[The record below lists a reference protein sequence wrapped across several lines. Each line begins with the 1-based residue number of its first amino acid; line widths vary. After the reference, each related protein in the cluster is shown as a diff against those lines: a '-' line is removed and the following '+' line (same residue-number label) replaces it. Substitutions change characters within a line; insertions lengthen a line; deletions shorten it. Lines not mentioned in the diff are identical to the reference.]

1 MLNCWNILWYLWFVL
16 QFLVNGI
23 LGTLIGFLVL
33 ACIIGLVV
41 SLFGVYALSVS
52 AIKVRSS
59 ALLLKIM
66 MFCSRYLPVLMF
78 LRLIYETDCQ
88 IDCFLLGN
96 DTHPS
101 LYCKPTLWC
110 WRSGPECDPCWK
122 LTK

>member
-1 MLNCWNILWYLWFVL
+1 MLKDINTVVLNCWNILWYLWFVL

-59 ALLLKIM
+59 AV
-66 MFCSRYLPVLMF
+66 Y
-78 LRLIYETDCQ
+78 
-88 IDCFLLGN
+88 
-96 DTHPS
+96 
-101 LYCKPTLWC
+101 
-110 WRSGPECDPCWK
+110 
-122 LTK
+122 